1 MSDITTAAPN
11 KLKTME
17 TVVEVGSPKVLK
29 KSSSK
34 ISVIITAI
42 KMYMISSKLNMAG
55 IKMPFLATSIKP
67 LEYTAPTKIPR
78 LAKIMMVLREI
89 AFDPI
94 AEFKKLMASLLT
106 PTIKSAM
113 ARTAKA
119 IIMNK

>member
-1 MSDITTAAPN
+1 
-11 KLKTME
+11 
-17 TVVEVGSPKVLK
+17 
-29 KSSSK
+29 
-34 ISVIITAI
+34 
-42 KMYMISSKLNMAG
+42 
-55 IKMPFLATSIKP
+55 
-67 LEYTAPTKIPR
+67 
-78 LAKIMMVLREI
+78 MMVLREI

>member
-1 MSDITTAAPN
+1 
-11 KLKTME
+11 
-17 TVVEVGSPKVLK
+17 VGSPKVLK

-55 IKMPFLATSIKP
+55 IKIPFLATSIKP

-78 LAKIMMVLREI
+78 LAKIIMVLREI